1 MWPSLFVVDELDVQL
16 YIMAFDISE
25 EQVALTESELGRRL
39 PPVYRAAMKANNGGT
54 AITDED
60 QWDIHPIKDVSDRK
74 RLSRSCSHII
84 TETNAAREWKAFPP
98 EALAIG
104 GNGLGDV
111 MLLLPSQTEPA
122 TYSDRIFAYWH
133 ETGEVKPL
141 ADDLSTFEIE

>member
-1 MWPSLFVVDELDVQL
+1 
-16 YIMAFDISE
+16 MAFDISE

-39 PPVYRAAMKANNGGT
+39 PPVYRAVMMANNGGT

-74 RLSRSCSHII
+74 RTSRSCNHII
-84 TETNAAREWKAFPP
+84 AETKAAREWRAFPFD
-98 EALAIG
+98 ALAIG

-111 MLLLPSQTEPA
+111 MLLLPSQADPA
-122 TYSDRIFAYWH
+122 TFSDQIFAYWH

-141 ADDLSTFEIE
+141 ADDFSTFEIE

>member
-1 MWPSLFVVDELDVQL
+1 
-16 YIMAFDISE
+16 MAFDLSE

-39 PPVYRAAMKANNGGT
+39 PPVYRAAMMANNGGT

-74 RLSRSCSHII
+74 RMSRSCNDII
-84 TETNAAREWKAFPP
+84 AETKAARGWRAFPSD
-98 EALAIG
+98 ALAIG
-104 GNGLGDV
+104 SNGLGDV

-122 TYSDRIFAYWH
+122 TFSDLIFAYWH

-141 ADDLSTFEIE
+141 ADDFSTFEIE